1 MDTREHE
8 RVLALINNP
17 PPGSKLAAAR
27 DYGIDLTLFLHSLDL
42 SPEDRLRELEDAQP
56 FLEELRRATKRG
68 GRPVTSFERTLAALS
83 EAGIRFVVIGGVA
96 MYARGSAHLT
106 RDLDVC
112 YQRTPENIEKLASA
126 LAPYHPHL
134 RGASPDVPFVFDART
149 ISNGMNFTLNTD
161 LGELDLLGEVA
172 GLGQYPQVVAYA
184 SPVTVWG
191 RACDALSIEGLIRSK
206 RAAGR
211 SRDLEA
217 VRELESLAELDHHP
231 DKGQQGESGDK
242 S

>member
-1 MDTREHE
+1 MDSREHE
-8 RVLALINNP
+8 RVLDLINNP

-27 DYGIDLTLFLHSLDL
+27 DYGIDLTLFLHSLEL
-42 SPEDRLRELEDAQP
+42 SPEERLRELEDAQP
-56 FLEELRRATKRG
+56 FLEELRRATKKG
-68 GRPVTSFERTLAALS
+68 GRPVTSLERTLAVLS
-83 EAGIRFVVIGGVA
+83 DAGIKFVVIGGVA

-106 RDLDVC
+106 RDLDIC
-112 YQRTPENIEKLASA
+112 YERTQRNIDKLASA
-126 LAPYHPHL
+126 LAPFHPHL
-134 RGASPDVPFVFDART
+134 RGAPPDVPFVLDART
-149 ISNGMNFTLNTD
+149 ISNGMNFTLSTD

-172 GLGQYPQVVAYA
+172 GLGQYPQVMACA
-184 SPVTVWG
+184 TPVMVWG

-217 VRELESLAELDHHP
+217 VRELEGLAELEQHP
-231 DKGQQGESGDK
+231 AKGQGGELGDE